1 MKTYGIIEIKNKI
14 NSAYNGKMFRG
25 FGIYILYKYALI
37 FKNNQDIFDI
47 IYFTRG
53 QLMKL
58 TLNRKTTEDFE
69 EYVKLNKDTIQLNA
83 LNNTLSFYLYENSDF
98 DISDLFKYIMEFD
111 FQNNDNIQDIIEDY
125 DFETEDKNQR
135 FTTD

>member
-1 MKTYGIIEIKNKI
+1 
-14 NSAYNGKMFRG
+14 
-25 FGIYILYKYALI
+25 
-37 FKNNQDIFDI
+37 
-47 IYFTRG
+47 
-53 QLMKL
+53 MKL

-98 DISDLFKYIMEFD
+98 DISDSFKYIMEFD

-125 DFETEDKNQR
+125 DFETEDKNEVRYINPSQLKE
-135 FTTD
+135 FIYNDEEFDEMDKIKLSTDSITKEEFFEKLGIRN